1 MSEVQAPSTRHPRQR
16 LRLTLEE
23 LRVENDL
30 LENEVLVSREASDIT
45 ARLVVQQF
53 EKMEEIQRR
62 LEERAQVEEDLRE
75 RLAEELVEVER
86 RGRELAAARDQAEV
100 ANRTKSTFLAN
111 MSHELRTPLNAIIGY
126 TEMIAEMAEEDGNET
141 YIPDLR
147 KVLTA
152 GRHLLSL
159 INDILDLSKIEAGR
173 MELYLERFDLAA
185 VIADVAATARPL
197 AEQRRNTLEVRI
209 NPDLGE
215 MRADLTKMKQCLF
228 NLVSNAAKFTEDG
241 AVTIE
246 AARLNQDGVPWI
258 ELRVSDEGIGMSDDQ
273 VQRLFQPFTQADAST
288 TRKYGG
294 TGLGLSITR
303 HVCRMMGGDI
313 DVHSTLGRG
322 STFTIRLPAEVAP
335 LRPGEVPPVES
346 PAPEPSP
353 SPTAGPRGPK
363 PGGCSGRVL
372 VVDDDPS
379 VQDLLARYLTREGF
393 EVFTASSGVEA
404 LEKARSLAP
413 TAITLD
419 VMMPEMDGWAVLGAL
434 KADPVTAGVPVIM
447 VTIVNDLQQGFALG
461 ATEYLTKPVDRERL
475 VALLRKHRHS
485 RDFGALVVDDEFS
498 MREILRRVLEREG
511 CAVAE
516 AANGIEALRRVDER
530 LPDLILLDLMMPEMD
545 GFQFLDELRSR
556 EQGRGVP
563 VVVVTAKDLTE
574 EERER
579 LSNRV
584 QLIMQKGAMSGED
597 LLAAVRR
604 DLLEVAAH
612 MAGGGEAST
621 DTPTAPEEG

>member
-1 MSEVQAPSTRHPRQR
+1 MSEVRAPSTRHPRQR

-23 LRVENDL
+23 LRAENDL

-209 NPDLGE
+209 SPDLGE

-313 DVHSTLGRG
+313 EVHSTLGQG

-353 SPTAGPRGPK
+353 GPRVPNA
-363 PGGCSGRVL
+363 GGCSGRVL

-461 ATEYLTKPVDRERL
+461 ATEYLTKPVDREHL
-475 VALLRKHRHS
+475 VALLRKHRHR

-604 DLLEVAAH
+604 NLLEVAAH